1 MFSLYLYNCHCH
13 QIFLGC
19 SPDGGYP
26 AILEDILADR
36 DLIGRVSLVE
46 GIPFEKDLELLKSSY
61 RVTKFPD
68 IFRTAKIAPVVAPW
82 KAAVTTKPRSLLTPS
97 PVQNPVPLSRASTNT
112 TLASNG
118 ASTNVPASTPSSGNT
133 SSPGEFQVVHSK
145 ASNSARPKTVE
156 RNRYG
161 QRVDRL
167 DFKTIPRDD
176 LNRIKKLKLCN
187 FYYLLGEC
195 PNDSCHHD
203 HSRKLGKNDYFTL
216 SAIARMTPCRF
227 GLECDDPDCMYGHRC
242 PQSEPGKK
250 ECYWGSNCR
259 FDTTAHGIDT
269 NIVKL
274 TKV

>member
-1 MFSLYLYNCHCH
+1 M
-13 QIFLGC
+13 
-19 SPDGGYP
+19 
-26 AILEDILADR
+26 
-36 DLIGRVSLVE
+36 
-46 GIPFEKDLELLKSSY
+46 
-61 RVTKFPD
+61 
-68 IFRTAKIAPVVAPW
+68 APW

-97 PVQNPVPLSRASTNT
+97 PVQHIVPLSRAPTNT
-112 TLASNG
+112 TLANNG
-118 ASTNVPASTPSSGNT
+118 THTNASAPTPSLGNTPSSE
-133 SSPGEFQVVHSK
+133 EFQVVHSK

-203 HSRKLGKNDYFTL
+203 HSRKLSKNDYFTL

-227 GLECDDPDCMYGHRC
+227 GLECDDPECMYGHRC

-250 ECYWGSNCR
+250 ECYWGSSCR
-259 FDTTAHGIDT
+259 FDTAAHGIDT

>member
-1 MFSLYLYNCHCH
+1 MFDLYLYNCHCH
-13 QIFLGC
+13 QILVGC
-19 SPDGGYP
+19 SDSGYS
-26 AILEDILADR
+26 AILENILTDR
-36 DLIGRVSLVE
+36 DLIGRVSLIE
-46 GIPFEKDLELLKSSY
+46 GIPFEKELELIKSSY

-68 IFRTAKIAPVVAPW
+68 IFRDTKIAPVVAPW
-82 KAAVTTKPRSLLTPS
+82 KAAITTKPLTPS
-97 PVQNPVPLSRASTNT
+97 PVQHTVPLSRTSTNT

-118 ASTNVPASTPSSGNT
+118 TPANVVVSSSSSGSTPIPGDFQIVRPKT
-133 SSPGEFQVVHSK
+133 SSLTR
-145 ASNSARPKTVE
+145 AKTVE

-187 FYYLLGEC
+187 FYYLQGEC
-195 PNDSCHHD
+195 PNETCHHD
-203 HSRKLGKNDYFTL
+203 HSRKLSKNDYIILT
-216 SAIARMTPCRF
+216 AIARMTPCRF
-227 GLECDDPDCMYGHRC
+227 GLDCDDPDCMYGHRC

-250 ECYWGSNCR
+250 ECYWGENCR
-259 FDTTAHGIDT
+259 FETAAHGIDT